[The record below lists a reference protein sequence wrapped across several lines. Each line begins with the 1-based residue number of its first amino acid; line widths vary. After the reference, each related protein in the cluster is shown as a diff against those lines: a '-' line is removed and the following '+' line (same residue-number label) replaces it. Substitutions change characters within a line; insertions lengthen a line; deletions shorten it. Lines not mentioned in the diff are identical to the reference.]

1 MGADTGFWCCEGWG
15 SLWQWL
21 AAFGHRLLSW
31 RSRSY
36 IVQESWVC
44 LGGGSSALE
53 LCGVGIVVVMVG
65 GLQSLTVVAGVSILC
80 GAEFLDTPI
89 FIMSFYLYCIVT
101 HHIIVLCYCGL

>member
-1 MGADTGFWCCEGWG
+1 M
-15 SLWQWL
+15 SQ
-21 AAFGHRLLSW
+21 

-44 LGGGSSALE
+44 LGGGSSALV
-53 LCGVGIVVVMVG
+53 LCGVGIFVVMVG
-65 GLQSLTVVAGVSILC
+65 GLQPLTVVAGVSILC
-80 GAEFLDTPI
+80 GAEVLDPPI